1 MSQFL
6 ANLLLIAPRKRIM
19 KLIIFIFFVV
29 LLEFCKIDYI
39 IKFEINIS
47 LYLHQCSQH
56 HILYTFLLQYPSF
69 TVVSSKCPEVW
80 PDRQYR
86 PSVGGRV
93 RTPPYPYCD
102 SWLGLMAPEPS
113 EPSEPSEPASVTR
126 GDLGQETGTQRP
138 EARWLRVQ

>member
-1 MSQFL
+1 M
-6 ANLLLIAPRKRIM
+6 
-19 KLIIFIFFVV
+19 IFIFFVV

-47 LYLHQCSQH
+47 LYLYQSMFSN

-69 TVVSSKCPEVW
+69 TVVSSKCPEVS

-93 RTPPYPYCD
+93 RPPP
-102 SWLGLMAPEPS
+102 
-113 EPSEPSEPASVTR
+113 
-126 GDLGQETGTQRP
+126 
-138 EARWLRVQ
+138 